1 MSLPAAT
8 REGTPG
14 RPLNAVEPDAAAH
27 ATWWLCALTVL
38 VALAYLLTQL
48 DAHWVPDDEGLL
60 AHSAERVLE
69 GQLPHRDFADVYT
82 GGLSVWHALAF
93 RVGGVDLLTLRYA
106 IMPLVGLWLL
116 TLFACARRFS
126 PPAAAAVLT
135 LLAFVWSVPNYPA
148 AMPSWYSLF
157 FATFGLYGL
166 LRHLETGRR
175 SWLLAAGVAGGL
187 SILVKL
193 TGLFVVA
200 AALLYLVV
208 RAGSVADGASVRDR
222 LYRPVVLL
230 GLAGF
235 VGALVALLRQ
245 NLDPPHG
252 YHFLL
257 PGIGLAVVPAVMTVQ
272 SGGRA
277 RLVSLAADAAV
288 LCAGVLLPLL
298 VFAVPYVMS
307 GTLRSLID
315 GVVVAPRVRLQGSAA
330 FAPRPPT
337 MAAPALLLFLLLVG
351 GIVLRPRYRWLP
363 VLTLLGIVAVALLA
377 GATNIVYW
385 MGWLAASQITPILV
399 LAGCVL
405 LLLRPEG
412 DPVAQGRLYL
422 AVAVAGLCSFVQFP
436 FAAPIYFCFFAPL
449 TVLAAAAVLGE
460 GAGTTDR
467 RPHAAV
473 ALLFGVF
480 AVAWLNGRGEGRLW
494 FGLSPRVPVVPLGIA
509 RASLRVPEP
518 EARLYRALVA
528 AVHQHARGP
537 FIYAGPET
545 PEIYFLAGRR
555 NPTRS
560 VLDFT
565 DPRLDRGSVDV
576 RLLRERGVT
585 AVVINTRPKLSRQ
598 LSPSAVA
605 AMAAEYPHAR
615 QIGRFLVRWR
625 P

>member
-1 MSLPAAT
+1 MRLHSPRA
-8 REGTPG
+8 
-14 RPLNAVEPDAAAH
+14 
-27 ATWWLCALTVL
+27 LCAITVL
-38 VALAYLLTQL
+38 VAVGYLLSQL

-69 GQLPHRDFADVYT
+69 GQLPHRDFAEVYT

-93 RVGGVDLLTLRYA
+93 RVGGVDLLTLRHA
-106 IMPLVGLWLL
+106 MVPVAGLWLL
-116 TLFACARRFS
+116 TLFACARRFGS
-126 PPAAAAVLT
+126 PVAAALLT
-135 LLAFVWSVPNYPA
+135 VLAFVWSLPNYPA

-166 LRHLETGRR
+166 FRHLETGQRR
-175 SWLLAAGVAGGL
+175 WLLAAGVAGGA

-193 TGLFVVA
+193 TGLFFVA

-208 RAGSVADGASVRDR
+208 RAGSVGEAASVRDR

-235 VGALVALLRQ
+235 AGALVMLLRQ
-245 NLDPPHG
+245 SLDPPHV

-257 PGIGLAVVPAVMTVQ
+257 PGIGLAVVPLVKTVQ
-272 SGGRA
+272 GGGRG
-277 RLVSLAADAAV
+277 RLTTLATDAVV
-288 LCAGVLLPLL
+288 LCGGVLLPLL
-298 VFAVPYVMS
+298 IFAAPYVMS
-307 GTLRSLID
+307 GTLQNLLD
-315 GVVVAPRVRLQGSAA
+315 GVLLAPRVRLEGGAA

-337 MAAPALLLFLLLVG
+337 MAAPALLLVLLLIG

-363 VLTLLGIVAVALLA
+363 ALTLLGIVAVALWA
-377 GATNIVYW
+377 GATSIVYW

-399 LAGCVL
+399 LAGCIL
-405 LLLRPEG
+405 LLLRPEA
-412 DPVAQGRLYL
+412 DAVAQGRLYL
-422 AVAVAGLCSFVQFP
+422 AMAVAGLCSFVQFP

-449 TVLAAAAVLGE
+449 TVLAAAAVLSE

-473 ALLFGVF
+473 AILFLVF

-494 FGLSPRVPVVPLGIA
+494 YGLSPRVPVVPLGLA

-518 EARLYRALVA
+518 EARLYRDLVA
-528 AVHQHARGP
+528 AVHEHARGP

-545 PEIYFLAGRR
+545 PEIYFLADRR

-560 VLDFT
+560 VLDFA
-565 DPRLDRGSVDV
+565 DARLDRGSVDV

-585 AVVINTRPKLSRQ
+585 AVVINTRPKLSRK
-598 LSPSAVA
+598 LAPAAVA
-605 AMAAEYPHAR
+605 ALAGEYPHAR

-625 P
+625 S

>member
-1 MSLPAAT
+1 MRLHST
-8 REGTPG
+8 R
-14 RPLNAVEPDAAAH
+14 
-27 ATWWLCALTVL
+27 ALGAIT
-38 VALAYLLTQL
+38 ALAAVGYLMTQL

-60 AHSAERVLE
+60 AHTAERVLE

-106 IMPLVGLWLL
+106 MVPVAALWLL
-116 TLFACARRFS
+116 TLFACARRFA
-126 PPAAAAVLT
+126 PPAAAALLT
-135 LLAFVWSVPNYPA
+135 LLGFVWSLPNYPA

-166 LRHLETGRR
+166 FRHRESGRR

-193 TGLFVVA
+193 TGLFLVA

-208 RAGSVADGASVRDR
+208 RAGSLAEGASVRNR
-222 LYRPVVLL
+222 LYQPVVLL
-230 GLAGF
+230 GLTGF
-235 VGALVALLRQ
+235 AGALVALLRHS
-245 NLDPPHG
+245 LDPPHV

-257 PGIGLAVVPAVMTVQ
+257 PGVGLTVVPAVRTVQ

-277 RLVSLAADAAV
+277 RLASLAADAGV

-298 VFAVPYVMS
+298 VFAVPYLMS
-307 GTLRSLID
+307 GSLQSLID
-315 GVVVAPRVRLQGSAA
+315 GVLVAPRVRLEGGAA

-337 MAAPALLLFLLLVG
+337 MAAPALLLLLLLIG

-363 VLTLLGIVAVALLA
+363 VLSLLGIVAVAVLA
-377 GATNIVYW
+377 GAKEIVYW

-399 LAGCVL
+399 LGGCVL

-412 DPVAQGRLYL
+412 DAVAQGRLYL
-422 AVAVAGLCSFVQFP
+422 AIAAAGVGSFVQFP

-449 TVLAAAAVLGE
+449 TVLAAAALLSE
-460 GAGTTDR
+460 GAGTADR

-494 FGLSPRVPVVPLGIA
+494 FGLSPRPLVVPLGIA

-518 EARLYRALVA
+518 EARLYRDLVA

-565 DPRLDRGSVDV
+565 DPRLDRGSIDV

-585 AVVINTRPKLSRQ
+585 AVVINTRPKLSHE

-605 AMAAEYPHAR
+605 AMAAEYPHAQ

-625 P
+625 S